1 MFLVLPPI
9 FVLHIIFNVSPSSLL
24 PLLYVYYILSLMS
37 RPLNYCTPP
46 PPTTTT
52 SLCFFLATH
61 NISLI
66 VELFSLPSRLP
77 LLLNHPP
84 TRRRIAYLLLD
95 LSYLY
100 LFLLC
105 PLFPH
110 PGYSIVSSQENEL
123 QCHSIP
129 SNPAV
134 HLPSDNHC
142 PCTSTSS
149 REHLTLHENFF
160 GCQLLICQL
169 SQIGPLPHYVHPWSI
184 PVAFS

>member
-1 MFLVLPPI
+1 
-9 FVLHIIFNVSPSSLL
+9 
-24 PLLYVYYILSLMS
+24 MS

-46 PPTTTT
+46 PPTPPPPPTTHHYLVMLFS
-52 SLCFFLATH
+52 SLP
-61 NISLI
+61 ISLV
-66 VELFSLPSRLP
+66 VELRYSLPSRLP

-110 PGYSIVSSQENEL
+110 LGYSIVSSQENEL
-123 QCHSIP
+123 QCHFIP

-134 HLPSDNHC
+134 HLPSDDHC
-142 PCTSTSS
+142 PYTYTSS
-149 REHLTLHENFF
+149 REHLTLHEN
-160 GCQLLICQL
+160 
-169 SQIGPLPHYVHPWSI
+169 YVHPWSI